1 MFVATVVKKHIMAFH
16 LPYLA
21 WFKENGFETYV
32 CASNDYENKEDCL
45 IPYCDKYYD
54 LPFERTPFKINNI
67 KVYQKLKKIID
78 SNEFDII
85 HCHTPMGG
93 VLTRLAARG
102 SRYGKTK
109 VVYTA
114 HGFHFYKGA
123 PVLNWMLY
131 YPIERWL
138 ARYTDVL
145 ITINK
150 EDYTRA
156 RTTFKAQNIEYI
168 PGVGVN
174 TENFSHIGV
183 SKSEKRNKL
192 GIPEDAF
199 IALSVGEVN
208 ENKNHEIVVQALS
221 KLKNSN
227 IYYIICGQGP
237 LEDHIRKMSKQL
249 GIENQIKV
257 MGYRND
263 VDEIYKASDVFIF
276 PSLREGLSV
285 ALMEAMSSG
294 LPVVCSKIR
303 GNTDLIIDGKGG
315 YLVNSVC
322 VESYAKVIE
331 RLYKSIELRQV
342 FSEYNLERVEKYSV
356 SSILR
361 EMSRVYKSC

>member
-1 MFVATVVKKHIMAFH
+1 MVFH

-21 WFKENGFETYV
+21 WFKKNGFETYV
-32 CASNDYENKEDCL
+32 CARNDYENKEDCL

-54 LPFERTPFKINNI
+54 LPFERSPFKLNNI
-67 KVYQKLKKIID
+67 KVYQELKKKID

-102 SRYGKTK
+102 SRYGRTK
-109 VVYTA
+109 VIYTA

-123 PVLNWMLY
+123 PFLNWMLY

-156 RTTFKAQNIEYI
+156 RMTFKAQNIEHI
-168 PGVGVN
+168 PGVGIN
-174 TENFSHIGV
+174 TKDFAQINV
-183 SKSEKRNKL
+183 SKCEKRKKL
-192 GIPEDAF
+192 GIPEEAF
-199 IALSVGEVN
+199 IVLSVGEVN
-208 ENKNHEIVVQALS
+208 ENKNHEIVVRALS
-221 KLKNSN
+221 KLKYSN
-227 IYYIICGQGP
+227 IYYVICGQGP
-237 LEDHIRKMSKQL
+237 LEDQLRNMSKQL
-249 GIENQIKV
+249 GLEKQIKV
-257 MGYRND
+257 IGHRND
-263 VDEIYKASDVFIF
+263 VDEIYKVSDVFIF
-276 PSLREGLSV
+276 PSFREGLSV

-315 YLVNSVC
+315 YLVNPEN
-322 VESYAKVIE
+322 VEGYAKAIE
-331 RLYKSIELRQV
+331 RLYKSIELRQA
-342 FSEYNLERVEKYSV
+342 FSEYNIEMVKKYSIH
-356 SSILR
+356 SILR
-361 EMSRVYKSC
+361 EMSRVYLDSLK